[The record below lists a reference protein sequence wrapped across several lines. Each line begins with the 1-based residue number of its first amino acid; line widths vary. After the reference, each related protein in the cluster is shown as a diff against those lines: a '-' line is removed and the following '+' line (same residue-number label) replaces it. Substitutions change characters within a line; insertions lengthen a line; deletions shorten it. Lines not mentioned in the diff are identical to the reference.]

1 MISLGSP
8 ILFAIAL
15 IVALS
20 ALFRLRHLT
29 VSEQPRRRILQILT
43 ALALLFSVLAAGDVG
58 FRRHMDRMALIF
70 VLDHSR
76 SLEES
81 EPALRRE
88 LSEATVAHTRAAD
101 RVGLVLAGEGAD
113 TEAAPSET
121 PSFSQ
126 ASPLGR
132 EGTDLAAGIR
142 RALAELPAE
151 YGGRIILV
159 SDGLQTAG
167 DVLHAAEVAGQR
179 GVAVDVLPVPR
190 DASPE
195 VAVERVRVP
204 DTAHEGEPV
213 QVRALVRS
221 TEETSARVRLLVDG
235 IPTRE
240 SVVNLRSGVT
250 PIEIEVEAG
259 DIGLHRFQVEVT
271 PTDDEADT
279 SISNNAGGA
288 LLQVAGES
296 RILVVADEAAEVT
309 PLTRAFDEQDIQVE
323 IIKPDAFPGSL
334 VDLAGY
340 NLLVLHDVRARSF
353 SVDQLTV
360 MRSFVRDTGG
370 GLFMIGARESF
381 GVGGY
386 VGTPVEEALPV
397 RLDLRERR
405 DRASFSM
412 VIAIDQS
419 GSMSAPVGNRSKLDL
434 ANEAA
439 FRSAEL
445 LSRADRLGVM
455 HVDTAVNWTLPMGNL
470 SEGRAEA
477 IRRATVGG
485 GGIYVRTALEASFAA
500 LRRESTQLKHM
511 LLFSDGSDSA
521 EMTGT
526 EALVR
531 AAFADG
537 ITTSVVSMGNGTD
550 TAALER
556 LSSLGEGRFYIV
568 EDMRSLPTI
577 FTEETMQASRAALNR
592 DPFSPARGESH
603 QITRGLDWSSAPEL
617 LGHAIVVRKPRS
629 RVLMWAAED
638 EPLLAAWR
646 YGLGRSAVF
655 TTDLVEF
662 GAPWRDLDVLT
673 TLLDRTARTI
683 LRETEARASFGVEIH
698 GSEGTIFMDVVED
711 GQAQDDLALS
721 ANVSRPQGGSEEV
734 VFQQVSPGRYE
745 ATFDASEQGGYV
757 VGVLNDETGE
767 FLGSGGAV
775 RSGGGERLESPT
787 DRVLLEQVAQLSG
800 GRVLDNVAESFE
812 LRPNAVSAHES
823 IAPVMLMLALV
834 CFMLALVLRRFSL
847 PVWRRDGLRPE
858 ARARRAARSE
868 IAGED
873 NLGTSAPS
881 TRRDQ
886 RAPKATPKQDNV
898 DEQGD
903 MQEAVEADASE
914 PPPSTLAERL
924 LAGKKA
930 RNE

>member
-8 ILFAIAL
+8 VLFA
-15 IVALS
+15 VALVV
-20 ALFRLRHLT
+20 ALVAFTRLRHLK
-29 VSEQPRRRILQILT
+29 VRKQPRRRILQALT
-43 ALALLFSVLAAGDVG
+43 ALALVFAVCAAGDLG
-58 FRRHMDRMALIF
+58 FRRRMDRMALVF
-70 VLDHSR
+70 VLDRSR

-81 EPALRRE
+81 EPGLRRE
-88 LSEATVAHTRAAD
+88 LAAAAAARIQDQD
-101 RVGLVLAGEGAD
+101 RVGLVLAAEGAD

-126 ASPLGR
+126 ASQLGR
-132 EGTDLAAGIR
+132 EGTDLAAGVR

-151 YGGRIILV
+151 YSGRIVLI
-159 SDGLQTAG
+159 SDGLQTSG

-179 GVAVDVLPVPR
+179 GVAVDVFPVPR
-190 DASPE
+190 DATPE

-213 QVRALVRS
+213 QVRVLVRS
-221 TEETSARVRLLVDG
+221 TEETTARIRLLVDG
-235 IPTRE
+235 VPSRE
-240 SVVNLRSGVT
+240 SVVNLRAGVT
-250 PIEIEVEAG
+250 PVEIEVEAG

-271 PTDDEADT
+271 PTDDDADT
-279 SISNNAGGA
+279 SLSNNSGGA

-296 RILVVADEAAEVT
+296 RILVVADDAAEVT
-309 PLTRAFDEQDIQVE
+309 PLLRAFEDQDIEVSVTG
-323 IIKPDAFPGSL
+323 PDAFPRSVVG
-334 VDLAGY
+334 LAGY
-340 NLLVLHDVRARSF
+340 DLLVLHDVRARSF

-386 VGTPVEEALPV
+386 VSTPVEEALPV

-419 GSMSAPVGNRSKLDL
+419 GSMGAMVGSRTKLDL

-445 LSRADRLGVM
+445 LSRSDRLGVM
-455 HVDTAVNWTLPMGNL
+455 HVDTSVHWTLPLGDM
-470 SEGRAEA
+470 SHGRADA
-477 IRRATVGG
+477 IRRAAVGG
-485 GGIYVRTALEASFAA
+485 GGILVRTALDASFAA
-500 LRRESTQLKHM
+500 LRRESSQLKHM
-511 LLFSDGSDSA
+511 LLFSDGNDSA

-526 EALVR
+526 ERLVR
-531 AAFADG
+531 DALADG
-537 ITTSVVSMGNGTD
+537 ITTSVVSMGNGVD

-556 LSSLGEGRFYIV
+556 LSTLGGGRFYIV
-568 EDMRSLPTI
+568 TDMRSLPTI
-577 FTEETMQASRAALNR
+577 FTEETMQASRAALSR
-592 DPFSPARGESH
+592 DPFTATRGESH
-603 QITRGLDWSSAPEL
+603 QITRGLDLSSAPQL

-629 RVLMWAAED
+629 RVLLWAAED

-655 TTDLVEF
+655 TTDLGVEF
-662 GAPWRDLDVLT
+662 GQPWRDLDLLT
-673 TLLDRTARTI
+673 TLLDRTSRTI
-683 LRETEARASFGVEIH
+683 LRETEARASFGVEIN

-711 GQAQDDLALS
+711 GEAQDDLALS
-721 ANVSRPQGGSEEV
+721 ANVSRPQGGSQEV
-734 VFQQVSPGRYE
+734 VFHQVSPGRYE

-757 VGVLNDETGE
+757 VGVLNDATGE

-800 GRVLDNVAESFE
+800 GRVLDHIEDSFDV
-812 LRPNAVSAHES
+812 RPSAVSAHES
-823 IAPVMLMLALV
+823 KAPLMLVLALL
-834 CFMLALVLRRFSL
+834 CFTLALVLRRFGL
-847 PVWRRDGLRPE
+847 PGARDGLRPE
-858 ARARRAARSE
+858 VRARRAVRSTAESNASTKPARRTKPKAE
-868 IAGED
+868 
-873 NLGTSAPS
+873 NKTSAGVPANPE
-881 TRRDQ
+881 
-886 RAPKATPKQDNV
+886 APKASEGSESESV
-898 DEQGD
+898 S
-903 MQEAVEADASE
+903 DA
-914 PPPSTLAERL
+914 PPSTLAERL

-930 RNE
+930 RDE